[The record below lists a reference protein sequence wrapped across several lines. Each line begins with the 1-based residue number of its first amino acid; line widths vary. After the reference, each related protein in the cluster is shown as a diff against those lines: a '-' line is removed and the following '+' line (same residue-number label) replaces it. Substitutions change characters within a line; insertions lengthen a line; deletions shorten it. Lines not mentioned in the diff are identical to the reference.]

1 MLIKDMLSRGPA
13 NMQICVEVAKIYH
26 EELGG
31 KELIGIFEQY
41 KATEGLYYFL
51 GAIVNFSEEPIVHFN
66 YIQSSC
72 MYTE

>member
-13 NMQICVEVAKIYH
+13 NMQICVEVAKKYH

-41 KATEGLYYFL
+41 KATAGLYYFL
-51 GAIVNFSEEPIVHFN
+51 GALW
-66 YIQSSC
+66 
-72 MYTE
+72 